1 MIYFNHCCVNGS
13 HDLFYPLSALMTCAQ
28 SHDSNTSP
36 FQLNKAIFW
45 ISTYGTADLFKDVWK
60 DFGHLDL
67 QKVWVKIQLQC
78 SQQSFVSLFL
88 PLIQIL
94 FPCFSST
101 PLPQS
106 FNILISISI
115 LSFHVVK
122 VSVRPTHSSGP
133 QKESCPLSLPQ
144 HPLSQ

>member
-94 FPCFSST
+94 CFLAFP
-101 PLPQS
+101 PPHPPPS

-133 QKESCPLSLPQ
+133 QKESCPLR